1 MADRMQ
7 ELSRRK
13 FLVASTAAAAGVLS
27 ACAAPTPEI
36 VEVTR
41 EVEVEKEV
49 EVTREVVT
57 EIEKEVEVTKEVE
70 VIKEVEVPEGYG
82 EAPMLADRV
91 AAGELPPV
99 EERLPVAPEVVSGR
113 EAIGVYGGEAR
124 QMNQGWNWFT
134 SQYGWFCERM
144 TTYSDIDL
152 RTVLPSIFESWEM
165 SDDGRTFTIHMRE
178 GLKWSDGTPC
188 TTEDVEFW
196 WVDFA
201 TRDDLGYTSWHWR
214 HGGELAQFEFL
225 DDYTFTITFAA
236 PFGQFA
242 AHMTR
247 WFPGMDS
254 FLYPKHYMKQ
264 FHAAYADEA
273 ELNALVEAEGYE
285 NWQGLFYGKG
295 EWGVGYWMATTDIIN
310 VPTLAPWVVVE
321 KDDNV
326 ATYVFERN
334 PYYWK
339 VDQVGNQLPY
349 LDTVRIEFAADT
361 TIFTQRII
369 QGELDYV
376 GPHDVSVARY
386 PLYKENE
393 PGNTYVVADL
403 LSCMI
408 DRYVL
413 FPQHTILNDPVLE
426 EIVRTPNFIQALSV
440 AIDRD
445 EINESLF
452 FGLARTGQLG
462 PMPNS
467 KYYKEAYGRAWA
479 EFDPDLANQ
488 LLDEMGLDQRDS
500 EGFRLR
506 PDGQRLTFNI
516 EHAGARV
523 GVVTGEF
530 CEMAVSYWRDI
541 GIDATSREEQEN
553 LITERMRNGEVH
565 CTVWHADRCTDLLLP
580 LEMRWY
586 IPLADQQGGPSAK
599 WAQWYNAA
607 DRTDPD
613 LIEPPDY
620 IQQLYAWHDE
630 MNVVVDEDER
640 VAIGQ
645 KIFDWLA
652 ETPLSIGTVLEC
664 PSPLIFNKNLRNL
677 PRPRAPMGWDT
688 YGMSTYHPEALFFE
702 GGERA
707 S

>member
-1 MADRMQ
+1 MMADRMQ
-7 ELSRRK
+7 ELSRRR
-13 FLVASTAAAAGVLS
+13 FLVASTAAAAGVLG
-27 ACAAPTPEI
+27 ACAAPTPEV

-41 EVEVEKEV
+41 EVEKEV

-57 EIEKEVEVTKEVE
+57 EVEKEVEVTKEVE

-99 EERLPVAPEVVSGR
+99 EERLPVAPAVVGGR
-113 EAIGVYGGEAR
+113 EAIGVYGGEVR

-134 SQYGWFCERM
+134 SQYGWFCERFLA
-144 TTYSDIDL
+144 YSDVDL
-152 RTVLPSIFESWEM
+152 RTIVPNILESWEM
-165 SDDGRTFTIHMRE
+165 SDDGRTYTIHMRE
-178 GLKWSDGTPC
+178 GLKWSDGAPC
-188 TTEDVEFW
+188 TSEDFEFFW
-196 WVDFA
+196 FDFA
-201 TRDDLGYTSWHWR
+201 TREDLGYTNWQMR
-214 HGGELAQFEFL
+214 LGGEVAEVEIV
-225 DDYTFTITFAA
+225 DEYTFIITFAVS
-236 PFGQFA
+236 FGQFP
-242 AHMTR
+242 AHLTR
-247 WFPGMDS
+247 WFMGMD

-264 FHAAYADEA
+264 FHAAYVDED
-273 ELNALVEAEGYE
+273 ELNALAVEEGYE
-285 NWQGLFYGKG
+285 NWQGLFYGRG
-295 EWGVGYWMATTDIIN
+295 DWGNANWQVAQNGLEFPSLSA
-310 VPTLAPWVVVE
+310 WVLVE
-321 KDDNV
+321 RDDNV
-326 ATYVFERN
+326 GTYIMERN
-334 PYYWK
+334 PYYYK

-349 LDTVRIEFAADT
+349 FDTVRIEFAADT
-361 TIFTQRII
+361 TIYTQRII

-376 GPHDVSVARY
+376 GPHDVSIARY

-403 LSCMI
+403 TSCMI
-408 DRYVL
+408 DRYTL
-413 FPQHTILNDPVLE
+413 FPQHTILNDEVLQ
-426 EIVRTPNFIQALSV
+426 EIVRTPDFIRALSV

-452 FGLARTGQLG
+452 FGQARMGQLG
-462 PMPNS
+462 PMPIS

-506 PDGQRLTFNI
+506 PDGQRLSFNI

-530 CEMAVSYWRDI
+530 TEMVVSYWRDL
-541 GIDATSREEQEN
+541 GIDATTREEQEA
-553 LITERMRNGEVH
+553 LITERMRNGEVQ

-580 LEMRWY
+580 IEMQWY
-586 IPLADQQGGPSAK
+586 IPLEDQQGGASAK

-630 MNVVVDEDER
+630 MNIVIDEDER
-640 VAIGQ
+640 VALGQ

-652 ETPLSIGTVLEC
+652 ETPLAIGTVLES
-664 PSPLIFNKNLRNL
+664 PSPLIFNKNMRNL
-677 PRPRAPMGWDT
+677 PRPKVPIGWDT
-688 YGMSTYHPEALFFE
+688 YGLSTYHPEAVFFE

-707 S
+707 F